1 MELKQLR
8 SESLKR
14 GLFNMYIQ
22 KIIKIGNSPAII
34 IPPEFVKELN
44 LKVGTEVVI
53 SLDKA
58 RKAIIITPKK
68 N

>member
-1 MELKQLR
+1 
-8 SESLKR
+8 
-14 GLFNMYIQ
+14 MYTQ

-58 RKAIIITPKK
+58 RKAIIITPKE